1 LRVTSL
7 HFSIFHV
14 MKIFTFL
21 ILLLLS
27 FVSFSQTSDFLVL
40 KKGDRTIQTFFP
52 GSHLNFQLDNGQ
64 WLEGP
69 IIKIIHDSIF
79 IEQQKEQGYL
89 TIWGTPAYQLLN
101 LGVLKFH
108 FKEIVALPYK
118 EKHVSIID
126 NGILF
131 QAAGSAYIFLN
142 IANSI
147 IQSDPFFTAQNL
159 TNVGIAAGVLLFGK
173 ILQWSHPSQIT
184 IGKKYQLQIIH
195 LTDNK

>member
-1 LRVTSL
+1 
-7 HFSIFHV
+7 
-14 MKIFTFL
+14 MKLPFFL
-21 ILLLLS
+21 IFLQLS

-40 KKGDRTIQTFFP
+40 KKKDRTIQTFFP
-52 GSHLNFQLDNGQ
+52 GSHIKFQLDNGQ

-69 IIKIIHDSIF
+69 IIKIINDSIF

-126 NGILF
+126 NGVLF
-131 QAAGSAYIFLN
+131 QAAGGVYILLN

-147 IQSDPFFTAQNL
+147 IQHDPFFAAQNL
-159 TNVGIAAGVLLFGK
+159 TNVAVAAGVFLVGK
-173 ILQWSHPSQIT
+173 VLQWSHPSQIT

>member
-1 LRVTSL
+1 MHL
-7 HFSIFHV
+7 SIFQG
-14 MKIFTFL
+14 MKLFL
-21 ILLLLS
+21 LSTLLILS
-27 FVSFSQTSDFLVL
+27 FVSFSQTSDFMVL
-40 KKGDRTIQTFFP
+40 KKKDRTIQTFFP
-52 GSHLNFQLDNGQ
+52 GSHINFQLDNGQ

-69 IIKIIHDSIF
+69 IIKIIRDSIF

-108 FKEIVALPYK
+108 VNEIVALPYK

-131 QAAGSAYIFLN
+131 QVAGATYITLN

-147 IQSDPFFTAQNL
+147 IQKDPFFAAQNL
-159 TNVGIAAGVLLFGK
+159 TNIGIAAGVLLFGK
-173 ILQWSHPSQIT
+173 ILQWSHPTQIT